1 MEERGS
7 RDQRVESACRSR
19 DMFASTATSTVDHK
33 ENLSTSSRLKRPA
46 AALKSPAAQAS
57 GQLPHQQGV
66 ALPASMAATVEERGS
81 KKRRGESSA
90 GSLYDTLSSSAPAA
104 IISGSGSS
112 SYLIPLSIEVEDE
125 MESGPDN
132 LEAGPS
138 GQQQQHDSPS
148 GMEVSETGPSSGQY
162 RDSQQQQYS
171 AGQQGVAAQHHHRR
185 RLFCSSGSPTGGLS
199 EQEAA
204 QAQYHTRYP
213 VPVVSTIFSF
223 FYHTGTGTCEE
234 KFINILYFS

>member
-1 MEERGS
+1 MLVLFSEENIANIVS
-7 RDQRVESACRSR
+7 FLNLVSVHFKTFFTIRDSVGTGFTMLHFFTTWNYRRVTYVLNRCNQQSCLCCCGWQQLVYLPRHSPC
-19 DMFASTATSTVDHK
+19 
-33 ENLSTSSRLKRPA
+33 NSSVLRQSK
-46 AALKSPAAQAS
+46 
-57 GQLPHQQGV
+57 
-66 ALPASMAATVEERGS
+66 EERGS
-81 KKRRGESSA
+81 KKRRVESSA

-138 GQQQQHDSPS
+138 DQQQHDSPS
-148 GMEVSETGPSSGQY
+148 GMEVSETGPSNGQY

-185 RLFCSSGSPTGGLS
+185 RLFCSSGSPTGG
-199 EQEAA
+199 
-204 QAQYHTRYP
+204 
-213 VPVVSTIFSF
+213 
-223 FYHTGTGTCEE
+223 
-234 KFINILYFS
+234 

>member
-7 RDQRVESACRSR
+7 RDQRVESACRSK
-19 DMFASTATSTVDHK
+19 DVFASTATSTVDHK
-33 ENLSTSSRLKRPA
+33 ENLSTASRLKRPA
-46 AALKSPAAQAS
+46 AALRSPAAQAS
-57 GQLPHQQGV
+57 GQLPRQQGV

-81 KKRRGESSA
+81 KKRRVESSA

-138 GQQQQHDSPS
+138 DQQQHDSPS

-185 RLFCSSGSPTGGLS
+185 RLFCSSGSPTGG
-199 EQEAA
+199 
-204 QAQYHTRYP
+204 
-213 VPVVSTIFSF
+213 
-223 FYHTGTGTCEE
+223 
-234 KFINILYFS
+234 